1 MAAPKERSKQ
11 PSKGRNNNAKPSFKP
26 RKVRPVLATPPDGGW
41 GWVVVASSFFI
52 SVLVDGVCFSMGIF
66 FNPFREYFQA
76 TNAETAWVGAAL
88 NGTYLTIGPLVSA
101 TVNRYGCRPVAMV
114 GCVVAS
120 AALFLSTF
128 SPSIYVLIFVYGIM
142 TGIGFGLVYLPAIVM
157 VGYYFERRRALAT
170 GIACCGSGIGAFA
183 FAPLCN
189 YLLDLYGW
197 KGATWILS
205 GLVLHGVVFSL
216 FYRPLKHGREDVT
229 DTHNIETKEQ
239 SEGLLVEANTYN
251 ISQAGKQERQEEI
264 KDTGERNRHEELS
277 FPRLPWRVIPFT
289 LQKSRPHF
297 QTAVGVPTLR
307 KVHSHELISESTPK
321 QHFSRRQLRKTEES
335 PLQRLDIFYGGS
347 LERLPEFKSSGSIS
361 IYRQKVTRMEV
372 LPEADDDQKKE
383 PPDSGSDV
391 SDKRSCCRRWFVDP
405 LYQVFDFSLLRSP
418 TFLVYGFSCFLCM
431 AGFFIPFLYLPTV
444 AQGMQIEKAMAA
456 FLISIIGIANTV
468 GRVMVGYFSDKP
480 WVDPLLCNNFALIIG
495 GAATITVP
503 WIKVYGLFAVYAM
516 VFGTSIAD
524 WLERLTNAFGLVIMC
539 QGLTSFIGSP
549 IAGALSDATG
559 NYDLSFYVG
568 GSTLVLAGL
577 ICIPLRRIANWENSR
592 FVPSDVSI
600 ARK

>member
-1 MAAPKERSKQ
+1 
-11 PSKGRNNNAKPSFKP
+11 
-26 RKVRPVLATPPDGGW
+26 
-41 GWVVVASSFFI
+41 
-52 SVLVDGVCFSMGIF
+52 
-66 FNPFREYFQA
+66 
-76 TNAETAWVGAAL
+76 
-88 NGTYLTIGPLVSA
+88 
-101 TVNRYGCRPVAMV
+101 
-114 GCVVAS
+114 
-120 AALFLSTF
+120 
-128 SPSIYVLIFVYGIM
+128 
-142 TGIGFGLVYLPAIVM
+142 M

-264 KDTGERNRHEELS
+264 KDTGERNRHEELFVS
-277 FPRLPWRVIPFT
+277 KATLASDPIHFTKEQTTLSDNSWRVDPLMT
-289 LQKSRPHF
+289 PKEGRKPMTESGKDMLSPEGNKSFQFVLSEHPQEPGKANEMFKTVVPSFRPVDTVDSSTYASEFHLTS
-297 QTAVGVPTLR
+297 QVPTLR

-391 SDKRSCCRRWFVDP
+391 SDRRSCCRRWFVDP

-431 AGFFIPFLYLPTV
+431 AGNYLTPFSLCFSVCLCFSLDIY
-444 AQGMQIEKAMAA
+444 
-456 FLISIIGIANTV
+456 ISVKDI
-468 GRVMVGYFSDKP
+468 F
-480 WVDPLLCNNFALIIG
+480 
-495 GAATITVP
+495 
-503 WIKVYGLFAVYAM
+503 
-516 VFGTSIAD
+516 
-524 WLERLTNAFGLVIMC
+524 
-539 QGLTSFIGSP
+539 
-549 IAGALSDATG
+549 
-559 NYDLSFYVG
+559 
-568 GSTLVLAGL
+568 
-577 ICIPLRRIANWENSR
+577 
-592 FVPSDVSI
+592 
-600 ARK
+600 